1 MGQTIDKTFQTRFW
15 EVDFF
20 RGVAIVLMVIYHL
33 FYDLRSLGIYELDV
47 NSGILL
53 IIGRSASM
61 TFIFLVGLSLTL
73 SYSRARSRASGNR
86 SLFPKYVRRG
96 AAIFS
101 WGLVITFV
109 TGTLLPRGTIFF
121 GILHL
126 IGVSIILAYPFLK
139 FQMKPLFVG
148 LAILFIGFFAEGA
161 YVDFPWLL
169 WLGLRPY
176 GFYSID
182 YVPLIPWFGLVLLG
196 VSAGNILYRGY
207 RRQFRIR
214 DLENNYL
221 VRLFGLLGR
230 NSLFIYLVHQPLI
243 IGFLIL
249 GGFTNI
255 DFMPF

>member
-1 MGQTIDKTFQTRFW
+1 M
-15 EVDFF
+15 
-20 RGVAIVLMVIYHL
+20 
-33 FYDLRSLGIYELDV
+33 RSLGISELDV
-47 NSGILL
+47 NSGVLL

-73 SYSRARSRASGNR
+73 SYSRARNCTNGNR

-96 AAIFS
+96 VAIFS
-101 WGLVITFV
+101 WGLVITLV
-109 TGTLLPRGTIFF
+109 TGILLPRGTIFF

-139 FQMKPLFVG
+139 FQLKPMFVG

-169 WLGLRPY
+169 WLGIRPY

-214 DLENNYL
+214 DLENNPL
-221 VRLFGLLGR
+221 VKLFGLMGR
-230 NSLFIYLVHQPLI
+230 KSLFIYLVHQPLI
-243 IGFLIL
+243 IGFLII

-255 DFMPF
+255 DLMSLGF

>member
-1 MGQTIDKTFQTRFW
+1 MDHTLQKRFW

-20 RGVAIVLMVIYHL
+20 RGVAIVLMVTYHL
-33 FYDLRSLGIYELDV
+33 FYDMRSLGISELDV
-47 NSGILL
+47 NSGVLL
-53 IIGRSASM
+53 IIGRSASI

-73 SYSRARSRASGNR
+73 SYSRARNCANGNR

-96 AAIFS
+96 VAIFS
-101 WGLVITFV
+101 WGLVITLA
-109 TGTLLPRGTIFF
+109 TGILLPRGTIFF

-139 FQMKPLFVG
+139 FQLKPMFVG
-148 LAILFIGFFAEGA
+148 LAILFIGSFAEGA

-196 VSAGNILYRGY
+196 VSAGNILYSGY

-214 DLENNYL
+214 DLENNPL
-221 VRLFGLLGR
+221 VKFFGLLGR
-230 NSLFIYLVHQPLI
+230 KSLFIYLVHQPLI
-243 IGFLIL
+243 IGFLII

-255 DFMPF
+255 DLMPLGF

>member
-1 MGQTIDKTFQTRFW
+1 MDHTLEKRFW
-15 EVDFF
+15 EIDFF
-20 RGVAIVLMVIYHL
+20 RGVAIVLMVVYHL
-33 FYDLRSLGIYELDV
+33 FYDMRSLGILELDV
-47 NSGILL
+47 NSGVLL
-53 IIGRSASM
+53 MIGRSASM

-73 SYSRARSRASGNR
+73 SYSRARYCTNGSR

-101 WGLVITFV
+101 WGIVITLV
-109 TGTLLPRGTIFF
+109 TGILLPRGTIFF

-139 FQMKPLFVG
+139 FQLKPMFVG
-148 LAILFIGFFAEGA
+148 LAILFIGSFAEGA

-169 WLGLRPY
+169 WLGIRPY

-214 DLENNYL
+214 DLENNPL
-221 VRLFGLLGR
+221 VKMFGLMGR
-230 NSLFIYLVHQPLI
+230 KSLFIYLVHQPLI
-243 IGFLIL
+243 IGFLII

-255 DFMPF
+255 DLTSLGF